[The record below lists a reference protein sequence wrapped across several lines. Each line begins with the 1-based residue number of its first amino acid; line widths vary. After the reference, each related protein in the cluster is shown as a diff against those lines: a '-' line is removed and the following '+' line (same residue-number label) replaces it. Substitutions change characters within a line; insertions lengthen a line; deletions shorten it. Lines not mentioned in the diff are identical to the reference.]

1 MRPLSY
7 SSMSTYEQCPLKWKF
22 HYVDRLPEEPRPYF
36 SFGTVM
42 HEVMEFFYMEKEG
55 GRIKGPRFDAP
66 SVDELLSYYASVW
79 LSEGYESPK
88 QEEDYRKL
96 GERIIREYHREHSEN
111 FRMPIAT
118 EHGFI
123 MDVEGIKVRGFIDRV
138 DKLGPESVAIL
149 DYKTSK
155 NTFTIPYVEN
165 SKQLALY
172 QMAFE
177 ELHHKRVER
186 LSLYHLRSNM
196 DFSVGRRPDSM
207 IGALRDEILEVA
219 SAIEDENF
227 EPKRSALCEYCDYQR
242 FCPYFR
248 DLYEERTG
256 EKIDIE
262 DSVEEYVR
270 LSSEMARLDR
280 RKKELS
286 SMLRDYAKKNGLMAI
301 FGKRNALTV
310 LRYERVEYDEKVKD
324 ILKEKGMLERA
335 VKIDGKALK
344 ELMNSGELD
353 GDTVKAIES
362 HRRSKEIT
370 SLRKRRMKEEEM
382 DVS

>member
-7 SSMSTYEQCPLKWKF
+7 SSISTYEQCPLKWKF
-22 HYVDRLPEEPRPYF
+22 HYIDKLPEEPKPYF

-42 HEVMEFFYMEKEG
+42 HDVMEFFYMEKEG
-55 GRIKGPRFDAP
+55 GKIKGPRFDAP
-66 SVDELLSYYASVW
+66 SVDELLAYYRSVW
-79 LSEGYESPK
+79 LSEGYENSE
-88 QEEDYRKL
+88 QEENYRAL
-96 GERIIREYHREHSEN
+96 GERIIREYHSEHAGN

-118 EHGFI
+118 EHGF
-123 MDVEGIKVRGFIDRV
+123 MLEVRGIKVRGFIDRV

-155 NTFTIPYVEN
+155 NAFTIPYVKSN
-165 SKQLALY
+165 KQLALY

-177 ELHHKRVER
+177 ELHNKRVER

-207 IGALRDEILEVA
+207 ISALKDEIAEVA
-219 SAIEDENF
+219 DAIEGENF
-227 EPKRSALCEYCDYQR
+227 EPKRSWLCDYCDYQR

-248 DLYEERTG
+248 DLYEERTE
-256 EKIDIE
+256 EKTDIE
-262 DSVEEYVR
+262 DAVEEYVR

-280 RKKELS
+280 RKKELYS
-286 SMLRDYAKKNGLMAI
+286 VLRNYAEKNGLMAI
-301 FGKRNALTV
+301 FGKRSALTV
-310 LRYERVEYDEKVKD
+310 SHYERIEYDEKVKD
-324 ILKEKGMLERA
+324 ILKEAGLLERA
-335 VKIDGKALK
+335 VKIDNKALK
-344 ELMNSGELD
+344 ELIKAGEID
-353 GDTVKAIES
+353 KDTAETIES
-362 HRRSKEIT
+362 YRRSKEIT